1 MEFQTIEESTKVFAG
16 EYLLHKP
23 TSQIVVC
30 GAFKKRHGT
39 IKALANGKLL
49 EDKIENFEK
58 ILLNNDER
66 RSSIKRRGCG
76 GCKST

>member
-1 MEFQTIEESTKVFAG
+1 MEFQTIEESTKVFPG